1 MKILKVYGNKKIIN
15 VLFCL
20 FVFVGGGGYG
30 LLELFETKTHIGLEQ
45 FSFNSKYHN
54 NNFI

>member
-30 LLELFETKTHIGLEQ
+30 LLELFETKTHFGLEQ